1 MPEQIFILKHYDME
15 VDNFK
20 IFTNVDDALNRLRE
34 WLDNDVFLMHYALS
48 KYELAPGSSEY
59 QHVKDYN
66 LDELIDVSEEDSD
79 DISIIDSDRDE
90 SIS

>member
-1 MPEQIFILKHYDME
+1 MGTAAPEQIFILKHYDME

-59 QHVKDYN
+59 LHVKDYN
-66 LDELIDVSEEDSD
+66 LDELIDVSEEASEDISVIDTDSD
-79 DISIIDSDRDE
+79 
-90 SIS
+90 

>member
-1 MPEQIFILKHYDME
+1 MVAPEQIFILKHYDME

-59 QHVKDYN
+59 HHVKDYN
-66 LDELIDVSEEDSD
+66 LDELIDVSEEASEDISVIDTDSD
-79 DISIIDSDRDE
+79 
-90 SIS
+90 